1 MLFAGK
7 VLGAAA
13 LEFLQKPE
21 LVQKARA
28 EFKTQTA
35 ETPYE
40 CPIPADVK
48 PPLNA

>member
-1 MLFAGK
+1 MLYAGK

-21 LVQKARA
+21 LVAQARA
-28 EFKTQTA
+28 EFKAQTD

-40 CPIPADVK
+40 CPIPTDVK